1 MTKAADSRS
10 MSWPASAAANAPR
23 SYQVG
28 QRPAALDVGAGF
40 VDAQLPRRSHDPRT
54 ELDGRQVPLTDR
66 TQAQHEPGPARL
78 EARLVGMGDG
88 RRIEEGGGL
97 DRVLVGEPGT
107 DEAAARVGQ
116 HDVVR
121 HPVGDPLVVGLQH
134 TRQVAVPRGVAV
146 THPAQDRTDLVLGQ
160 REDPPQDPG
169 RPGPA
174 VVRELLSGDEQPRQ
188 DPCRVGGEDA
198 VRPGDALCR
207 ATWVI
212 RRPSS
217 SGAWSGG
224 RRAPSTGPAAT
235 SRAAPRWTPRPG
247 SRCAR
252 RVPDRRSRP
261 RSPGR
266 ASG

>member
-28 QRPAALDVGAGF
+28 SVRPRSMCGPGSSMLSSPTGPTTPERNSTDDRCPSPTARRLSTNRARPGSRPDWSGWATADGLKRAAA
-40 VDAQLPRRSHDPRT
+40 ST
-54 ELDGRQVPLTDR
+54 EYSWVN
-66 TQAQHEPGPARL
+66 QAP
-78 EARLVGMGDG
+78 DK
-88 RRIEEGGGL
+88 
-97 DRVLVGEPGT
+97 T
-107 DEAAARVGQ
+107 AARVGQ

-121 HPVGDPLVVGLQH
+121 YPVGDPRVVGLQH

-146 THPAQDRTDLVLGQ
+146 THAAQDRTDLVLGQ
-160 REDPPQDPG
+160 REDPPQYPG

-174 VVRELLSGDEQPRQ
+174 VVRQLLSGDEQPRQ
-188 DPCRVGGEDA
+188 DPCRVGGQDA
-198 VRPGDALCR
+198 VGPRDALFR
-207 ATWVI
+207 PTRVI
-212 RRPSS
+212 RPPSS

-224 RRAPSTGPAAT
+224 RPAPSTGPAAT
-235 SRAAPRWTPRPG
+235 SRAAPRSTPRPG